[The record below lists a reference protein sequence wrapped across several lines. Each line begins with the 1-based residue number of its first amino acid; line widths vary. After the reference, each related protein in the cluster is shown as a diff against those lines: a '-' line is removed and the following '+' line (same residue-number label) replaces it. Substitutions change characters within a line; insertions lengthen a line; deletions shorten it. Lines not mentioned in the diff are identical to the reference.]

1 MGNKKAIRYDAI
13 QEQILKNFKEK
24 ERFIE
29 NAGLSRS
36 TVCFKIWLGKY
47 LKKFPALKNSNLS
60 SHFFRDNFKLIK
72 TICKSNEEIF
82 S

>member
-29 NAGLSRS
+29 NVGLSRS
-36 TVCFKIWLGKY
+36 TVCFKI
-47 LKKFPALKNSNLS
+47 
-60 SHFFRDNFKLIK
+60 
-72 TICKSNEEIF
+72 
-82 S
+82 